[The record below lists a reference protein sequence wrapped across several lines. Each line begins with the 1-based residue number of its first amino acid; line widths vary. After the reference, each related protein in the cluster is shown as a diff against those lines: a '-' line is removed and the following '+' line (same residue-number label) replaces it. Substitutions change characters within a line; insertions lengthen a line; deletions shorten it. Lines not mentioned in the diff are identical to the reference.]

1 MLKTDREQ
9 LDRLTN
15 RMDPFF
21 PESPALH
28 GPPAEDIQR
37 AFGGRLFGL
46 VGHRGE

>member
-21 PESPALH
+21 PESPLPMVLQLRTFSAH
-28 GPPAEDIQR
+28 SAV
-37 AFGGRLFGL
+37 ASSA
-46 VGHRGE
+46 